1 MQWPC
6 LHHPLSYVP
15 RAHLCLRFLPSLFRG
30 SVAPAVV
37 PVPLLD
43 FMVSFQDLV
52 AFQQAELL
60 GFMALQSYLKIIAKV
75 NQKQG
80 GT

>member
-1 MQWPC
+1 
-6 LHHPLSYVP
+6 
-15 RAHLCLRFLPSLFRG
+15 
-30 SVAPAVV
+30 
-37 PVPLLD
+37 
-43 FMVSFQDLV
+43 MVGFQDLA

-80 GT
+80 EPNKNWKSYALKVK